1 MLDNYADNRRQT
13 ASLRI
18 QAASII
24 WWEYYSGREVV
35 EGWPHLDGYLG
46 GWTKD
51 IRITPADLRS
61 ALVQCGYHAEA
72 GQGTGA
78 GQPQLD

>member
-1 MLDNYADNRRQT
+1 MLTTEGRQPAC
-13 ASLRI
+13 ASRPLPF
-18 QAASII
+18 I